1 MTIPQ
6 RLREIAVRLR
16 KPRDGRPWGADDGAA
31 DLLDAIAAIAAELE
45 APDAVPAQENRHGS
59 VALQC
64 LREEVA
70 RAMAPVH
77 AAFDER
83 SKAEKPAADALPVVA
98 HLSTDKTKFFFDAT
112 IQARGGLAVWPEYT
126 RPLVYQHDHL
136 AAVAA
141 LQARI
146 NALEARQPPSSAE
159 DEFAVVWPD
168 GGRFIANTLESARNY
183 MSGAVPSC
191 AERGVEPPVIVRY
204 VPADTVPYE
213 PQPDTSK
220 EQP

>member
-1 MTIPQ
+1 MSTIPQ

-31 DLLDAIAAIAAELE
+31 DLLDAIAAELE

-59 VALQC
+59 VALQY

-83 SKAEKPAADALPVVA
+83 SKAEKPAADAVPVVA
-98 HLSTDKTKFFFDAT
+98 YQKPRTVGCVRIDSDEVHLYPLIRDRE
-112 IQARGGLAVWPEYT
+112 QAGLRDGEL
-126 RPLVYQHDHL
+126 LVSARDHL
-136 AAVAA
+136 ATVAA

-146 NALEARQPPSSAE
+146 
-159 DEFAVVWPD
+159 DE
-168 GGRFIANTLESARNY
+168 LESRWNLCSACNAELG
-183 MSGAVPSC
+183 GA
-191 AERGVEPPVIVRY
+191 
-204 VPADTVPYE
+204 
-213 PQPDTSK
+213 K
-220 EQP
+220 